1 MERETEMFITVT
13 DEVVK
18 RYITEGLGKDLD
30 VKPDLITVQR
40 ITRHQ
45 GGTVSA
51 DLFVEDAPDGSA

>member
-1 MERETEMFITVT
+1 MFITVT

-30 VKPDLITVQR
+30 VKPELITVQR

-51 DLFVEDAPDGSA
+51 DLHVEDLDGSA

>member
-1 MERETEMFITVT
+1 MFITVT

-30 VKPDLITVQR
+30 VDPLKITVQR

-51 DLFVEDAPDGSA
+51 DLHVEDLNGSA